1 MGLLTTF
8 NNLLKRKIEKK
19 KLIIAQRSEMQKQV
33 DEDYKMYLLM
43 IERKSGLSRKQ
54 RELLEARIKAYI
66 ALGYIEVIDDT
77 DEKETEQD

>member
-1 MGLLTTF
+1 MGILTRL

-19 KLIIAQRSEMQKQV
+19 KLVIAQQNAMQKQV

-43 IERKSGLSRKQ
+43 IEKKSGLSRKQ

-66 ALGYIEVIDDT
+66 ALGYIELIDDT
-77 DEKETEQD
+77 DEKETDQD